1 MKNVKKIVGL
11 AITVAAVLSIGATVF
26 AWADDYTSKYYWK
39 VTRKSSYC
47 STEYTSIEGRTNIE
61 RTFQTYSKSSSS
73 SGGARKTLNNSK
85 SMKNLGNSTRSKD
98 NNETA
103 STTYHNVSLDDGNG
117 WHGGY
122 TYVSGTG
129 SVKLT
134 TKITK

>member
-1 MKNVKKIVGL
+1 MKNAKKIVGL

-26 AWADDYTSKYYWK
+26 AWADDFTSTYYWK

-47 STEYTSIEGRTNIE
+47 STEYTSIDGRTVE

-73 SGGARKTLNNSK
+73 SGGASKTLKNSK
-85 SMKNLGNSTRSKD
+85 SMKKLGDSTRSKD
-98 NNETA
+98 SNKTA
-103 STTYHNVSLDDGNG
+103 STTYHNVSLNDGNG

-129 SVKLT
+129 SVKMT
-134 TKITK
+134 TKVTK